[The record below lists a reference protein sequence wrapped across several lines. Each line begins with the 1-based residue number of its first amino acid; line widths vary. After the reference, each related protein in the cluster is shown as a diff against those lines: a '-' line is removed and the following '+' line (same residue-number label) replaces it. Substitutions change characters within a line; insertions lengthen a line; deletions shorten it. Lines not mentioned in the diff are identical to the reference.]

1 MKRSLDVL
9 ERLPPLL
16 SNVMPEVDRRAA
28 AMAGVVAR
36 RKRAAIKADIFAG
49 KRSALDVF
57 IVATIDPSS
66 SEATIRVTDFLK
78 SLRGIG
84 VNKIPRI
91 LEDLDISPRKR
102 LGGLG
107 KHQRLGLRRWIV
119 EYQDKRN
126 ESWPA
131 KAVVLVGP
139 SGVGKGTV
147 VNHIVRNYPQVHLSI
162 SATTRDPRPGEIDG
176 VNYYFIDHGEF
187 DAMIYSEALLEWAEV
202 HGKNKYGTPRGPI
215 ESALEQGKSV
225 LFEID
230 LQGARQIRETLPQ
243 ARLVFLLPPD
253 WDELVRRLRERGTES
268 EEEIERRLETAF
280 GELAA
285 KDEFDVRVINRDVS
299 EAAQQVVEL
308 MGLIKE

>member
-1 MKRSLDVL
+1 
-9 ERLPPLL
+9 
-16 SNVMPEVDRRAA
+16 MPEVDRQAA
-28 AMAGVVAR
+28 AQAGVVAR
-36 RKRAAIKADIFAG
+36 RKRASIKADVYEG
-49 KRSALDVF
+49 RRSALDVF
-57 IVATIDPSS
+57 TVASIDPSS

-78 SLRGIG
+78 SLRGVGI
-84 VNKIPRI
+84 NKIPRI
-91 LEDLDISPRKR
+91 LEELDISPRKR

-107 KHQRLGLRRWIV
+107 KHQKATLRRWIV
-119 EYQDKRN
+119 SYQRKRN

-147 VNHIVRNYPQVHLSI
+147 VNHIKQHHPDVHLSI

-202 HGKNKYGTPRGPI
+202 HGQNKYGTPRGPI
-215 ESALEQGKSV
+215 ESALSEGKSV

-230 LQGARQIRETLPQ
+230 LQGARQIRSSMPE

-268 EEEIERRLETAF
+268 EEEIERRLHTAY

-299 EAAQQVVEL
+299 EAAQQVVDL
-308 MGLIKE
+308 MGLNKE

>member
-1 MKRSLDVL
+1 M
-9 ERLPPLL
+9 

-66 SEATIRVTDFLK
+66 SEATIRITDFLK

-147 VNHIVRNYPQVHLSI
+147 VNHIVRNYPQVHVSI

-230 LQGARQIRETLPQ
+230 LQGARQIRETMPQ

-268 EEEIERRLETAF
+268 EEEIECRLETAF

>member
-1 MKRSLDVL
+1 
-9 ERLPPLL
+9 
-16 SNVMPEVDRRAA
+16 MPEVDRKAA
-28 AMAGVVAR
+28 ALAGVVAR
-36 RKRAAIKADIFAG
+36 RKRAAIKADVFEG
-49 KRSALDVF
+49 RRSPLDVF
-57 IVATIDPSS
+57 VVATVDPSS

-78 SLRGIG
+78 SLRGVG

-91 LEDLDISPRKR
+91 LEELDISPRKR

-107 KHQRLGLRRWIV
+107 KHQRVGLRKWILG
-119 EYQDKRN
+119 YQAKRN
-126 ESWPA
+126 ESWAP

-147 VNHIVRNYPQVHLSI
+147 VNHIVRHYPQVHLSI

-176 VNYYFIDHGEF
+176 VNYYFIDHAEF

-202 HGKNKYGTPRGPI
+202 HGHNKYGTPRGPI
-215 ESALEQGKSV
+215 ESALSQGKSV

-230 LQGARQIRETLPQ
+230 LQGARQIRETMPE

-268 EEEIERRLETAF
+268 EEEIQRRLETAF

-285 KDEFDVRVINRDVS
+285 KDEFDVRVINRDVT
-299 EAAQQVVEL
+299 EAAQQVVDL